1 LKEHEA
7 LSTRVGRLWVVATP
21 IGNLEDLAPRAQRV
35 LSEVHV
41 VAAED
46 TRHTGKLLARL
57 GLSRP
62 LLSLHEHNESA
73 RVAQI
78 LDRMRQGQDV
88 ALVSDA
94 GTPLVSDPG
103 FRLVRAVRQAG
114 FEVFPIPGPSAAI
127 AALSVAGLPSDR
139 FWFEGFLPASGSARR
154 QRLEALLA
162 LPVTVIC
169 YESSH
174 RIRAL
179 ADDLAALA
187 PDREMALAREI
198 SKQFEEHFF
207 GATGTLAV
215 WLDADVNRLR
225 GEFVV
230 VLGGQPEVV
239 HGEEAAWT
247 PEQERL
253 LQVLLDDLPL
263 KQAVGLASR
272 LTGLPRNRVYA
283 RALEW
288 AG

>member
-1 LKEHEA
+1 MKEHEA

-35 LSEVHV
+35 LSEAHV

-94 GTPLVSDPG
+94 GTPLISDPG

-114 FEVFPIPGPSAAI
+114 FDVFPIPGPSAAI

-162 LPVTVIC
+162 LPVTVIG

-207 GATGTLAV
+207 GAAGTLAA
-215 WLDADVNRLR
+215 WLDEDTNRLR

-230 VLGGQPEVV
+230 VLGGQQEADR
-239 HGEEAAWT
+239 GEEGAWT

-288 AG
+288 TG

>member
-1 LKEHEA
+1 M
-7 LSTRVGRLWVVATP
+7 GRLWVVATP

-35 LSEVHV
+35 LVEVDL

-57 GLSRP
+57 GVSRP

-154 QRLEALLA
+154 QRLELLLA

-207 GATGTLAV
+207 GEASALSA

-239 HGEEAAWT
+239 RGGEAAWT
-247 PEQERL
+247 PEQEQL
-253 LQVLLDDLPL
+253 LKVLLDDLPL

-288 AG
+288 TG

>member
-1 LKEHEA
+1 MKEHEA

-35 LSEVHV
+35 LATVDL

-57 GLSRP
+57 GVSRP

-207 GATGTLAV
+207 GEASALSA

-239 HGEEAAWT
+239 RGGEAAWT
-247 PEQERL
+247 PEQEQL
-253 LQVLLDDLPL
+253 LKVLLDDLPL

-288 AG
+288 TG

>member
-7 LSTRVGRLWVVATP
+7 LSTRLGRLWVVATP

-35 LSEVHV
+35 LSEVDL

-46 TRHTGKLLARL
+46 TRHTGRLLARL

-114 FEVFPIPGPSAAI
+114 FDVFPIPGPSAAI

-139 FWFEGFLPASGSARR
+139 FWFEGFLPASGSARK

-162 LPVTVIC
+162 LPVTVVC

-207 GATGTLAV
+207 GAAGTLAA
-215 WLDADVNRLR
+215 WLDEDVNRRR

-230 VLGGQPEVV
+230 VLGARPETDR
-239 HGEEAAWT
+239 GEETAWT

-253 LQVLLDDLPL
+253 LRVLLDDLPL

-272 LTGLPRNRVYA
+272 LSGLPRNRVYA

>member
-35 LSEVHV
+35 LAGVDL

-57 GLSRP
+57 GVSRP

-154 QRLEALLA
+154 QRLELLLA

-207 GATGTLAV
+207 GEASALSA

-230 VLGGQPEVV
+230 VLGGRPEVV
-239 HGEEAAWT
+239 RGGEAAWT
-247 PEQERL
+247 PEQEQL
-253 LQVLLDDLPL
+253 LKVLLDDLPL

-288 AG
+288 TG

>member
-1 LKEHEA
+1 MKEHEA
-7 LSTRVGRLWVVATP
+7 LSTRGGKLWVVATP

-35 LSEVHV
+35 LSEVDL

-46 TRHTGKLLARL
+46 TRHTGRLLARL

-62 LLSLHEHNESA
+62 LLSLHEHNESG
-73 RVAQI
+73 RVGQI
-78 LDRMRQGQDV
+78 LDRLRQGQDV

-103 FRLVRAVRQAG
+103 FRLVRAARQAG
-114 FEVFPIPGPSAAI
+114 FEVLPIPGPSAAI

-139 FWFEGFLPASGSARR
+139 FWFEGFLPASGAARR
-154 QRLEALLA
+154 QRLGTLLA
-162 LPVTVIC
+162 MPVTVIC

-179 ADDLAALA
+179 AEDLAALA
-187 PDREMALAREI
+187 PARELALAREI

-207 GATGTLAV
+207 GAAGALVA
-215 WLDADVNRLR
+215 WLDRDMNRLR

-230 VLGGQPEVV
+230 VLGARPEVDR
-239 HGEEAAWT
+239 GEEAAWT
-247 PEQERL
+247 RDQERL
-253 LQVLLDDLPL
+253 LRALLDDLPL
-263 KQAVGLASR
+263 KQAVSLASR
-272 LTGLPRNRVYA
+272 ITGLPRNRVYA

-288 AG
+288 TE

>member
-35 LSEVHV
+35 LAGVDL

-57 GLSRP
+57 GVSRP

-154 QRLEALLA
+154 QRLEPLLA

-207 GATGTLAV
+207 GEASALSA

-230 VLGGQPEVV
+230 VLGGRPEVV
-239 HGEEAAWT
+239 RGGEAAWT
-247 PEQERL
+247 PEQEQL
-253 LQVLLDDLPL
+253 LKVLLDDLPL

-288 AG
+288 TG

>member
-1 LKEHEA
+1 M
-7 LSTRVGRLWVVATP
+7 GRLWVVATP

-35 LSEVHV
+35 LSEVDL

-46 TRHTGKLLARL
+46 TRHTGRLLARL

-114 FEVFPIPGPSAAI
+114 FDVFPIPGPSAAI

-139 FWFEGFLPASGSARR
+139 FWFEGFLPASGSARK

-162 LPVTVIC
+162 LPVTVVC

-207 GATGTLAV
+207 GAAGALTA
-215 WLDADVNRLR
+215 WLDEDVNRLR

-230 VLGGQPEVV
+230 VLGAHPEADR
-239 HGEEAAWT
+239 GEETAWT

-253 LQVLLDDLPL
+253 LRVLLDDLPL

-272 LTGLPRNRVYA
+272 LSGLPRNRVYA

>member
-7 LSTRVGRLWVVATP
+7 LSTQMGRLWVVATP
-21 IGNLEDLAPRAQRV
+21 IGNLEDLSPRARRV
-35 LSEVHV
+35 LAEADLVL
-41 VAAED
+41 AED
-46 TRHTGKLLARL
+46 TRHTGVLFARL

-62 LLSLHEHNESA
+62 LWSLHEHNEAA

-78 LDRMRQGQDV
+78 MDRLRNGEGI

-103 FRLVRAVRQAG
+103 FRLVRAAREAG
-114 FEVFPIPGPSAAI
+114 FEVFPVPGPSAAI

-139 FWFEGFLPASGSARR
+139 FWFEGFLPASGAARR
-154 QRLEALLA
+154 QRLERLLG

-174 RIRAL
+174 RVRAL
-179 ADDLAALA
+179 ADDLASLA
-187 PDREMALAREI
+187 PTREVALAREI
-198 SKQFEEHFF
+198 TKQFEEHFLGEARF
-207 GATGTLAV
+207 LAA
-215 WLDADVNRLR
+215 WLDQDANRLR

-230 VLGGQPEVV
+230 ILGAQPEVERR
-239 HGEEAAWT
+239 GEEWT
-247 PEQERL
+247 PEQDRL
-253 LQVLLDDLPL
+253 LRVLLDDLPL
-263 KQAVGLASR
+263 KQAVGLATR

-288 AG
+288 GG

>member
-1 LKEHEA
+1 MKEHEA

-35 LSEVHV
+35 LSEVDL

-46 TRHTGKLLARL
+46 TRHTGRLLARL

-114 FEVFPIPGPSAAI
+114 FDVFPIPGPSAAI

-139 FWFEGFLPASGSARR
+139 FWFEGFLPASGSARK

-162 LPVTVIC
+162 LPVTVVC

-207 GATGTLAV
+207 GAAGTLAA
-215 WLDADVNRLR
+215 WLDEDVNRLR

-230 VLGGQPEVV
+230 VLGAHPEADR
-239 HGEEAAWT
+239 GEETAWT

-253 LQVLLDDLPL
+253 LRVLLDDLPL

-272 LTGLPRNRVYA
+272 LSGLPRNRVYA

>member
-35 LSEVHV
+35 LAGVDL

-57 GLSRP
+57 GVSRP

-154 QRLEALLA
+154 QRLELLLA

-207 GATGTLAV
+207 GEASALSA

-239 HGEEAAWT
+239 RGGEAAWT
-247 PEQERL
+247 PEQEQL
-253 LQVLLDDLPL
+253 LKVLLDDLPL

-288 AG
+288 TG

>member
-35 LSEVHV
+35 LAEVDL

-57 GLSRP
+57 GVSRP

-154 QRLEALLA
+154 QRLEPLLA

-207 GATGTLAV
+207 GEASALSA

-239 HGEEAAWT
+239 RGGEEAWT

-253 LQVLLDDLPL
+253 LKVLLDDLPL

-288 AG
+288 TG